1 MKALKNIIV
10 GFLVSFVGS
19 IPLGYLNIIGF
30 EIYSK
35 SGIYSLIPYLTGVVC
50 VEVLVIYFTLIFAK
64 KILENKKILK
74 WIEIFSIV
82 FLLVLACTFFFRNEN
97 NNGNLLLKYIAYS
110 PFFIGI
116 ILSSLNFIQIP
127 FWIGWNLYLVNEK
140 YIDLDNNLKY
150 IYITGTLFGTF
161 FGMLT
166 FVLFLNYVNAN
177 IDNNKFSISDFIP
190 LLFLGMALFQ
200 MFKFWKKYY
209 R

>member
-1 MKALKNIIV
+1 MKALKNLIV
-10 GFLVSFVGS
+10 GFGVSFVGS

-35 SGIYSLIPYLTGVVC
+35 SGIYSLIPYLVGVVC

-82 FLLVLACTFFFRNEN
+82 FLLVLACTFFLKNEN
-97 NNGNLLLKYIAYS
+97 NSGNVLVKYIAYS

-140 YIDLDNNLKY
+140 YIYLDNKLKF
-150 IYITGTLFGTF
+150 IYITGTLLGTF

-200 MFKFWKKYY
+200 
-209 R
+209 

>member
-1 MKALKNIIV
+1 MKALKNLVV
-10 GFLVSFVGS
+10 GFGVSFVGS

-35 SGIYSLIPYLTGVVC
+35 SGIYSLIPYLAGVVC

-82 FLLVLACTFFFRNEN
+82 FLLVLACTFFLKNESKN
-97 NNGNLLLKYIAYS
+97 QNLLIKYIAYS

-140 YIDLDNNLKY
+140 YIDLDNKLKF
-150 IYITGTLFGTF
+150 IYITGTLLGTF

-177 IDNNKFSISDFIP
+177 IDDNKFSISDFIP

-200 MFKFWKKYY
+200 IFKFWKKYY

>member
-35 SGIYSLIPYLTGVVC
+35 SGIYSLIPYLAGVVC

-140 YIDLDNNLKY
+140 YIDLDNKLKF

-177 IDNNKFSISDFIP
+177 LDDNKFSISDFIP

>member
-1 MKALKNIIV
+1 MKAIKNLVV
-10 GFLVSFVGS
+10 GFGVSFVGS

-35 SGIYSLIPYLTGVVC
+35 SGIYSLIPYLAGVVC

-74 WIEIFSIV
+74 WIELFSIV
-82 FLLVLACTFFFRNEN
+82 FLLVLACTFFLKNESKN
-97 NNGNLLLKYIAYS
+97 QNLLIKYIAYS

-140 YIDLDNNLKY
+140 YIDLDNKLKF
-150 IYITGTLFGTF
+150 IYITGTLLGTF

-177 IDNNKFSISDFIP
+177 IDDNKFSISDFIP

-200 MFKFWKKYY
+200 IFKFWKKYY

>member
-1 MKALKNIIV
+1 MKALKNLIV
-10 GFLVSFVGS
+10 GFGVSFVGS

-35 SGIYSLIPYLTGVVC
+35 SGIYSLIPYLVGVVC

-82 FLLVLACTFFFRNEN
+82 FLLVLACTFFLKNEN
-97 NNGNLLLKYIAYS
+97 NSGNVLVKYIAYS

-140 YIDLDNNLKY
+140 YIYLDSKLKF
-150 IYITGTLFGTF
+150 IYITGTLLGTF

>member
-35 SGIYSLIPYLTGVVC
+35 SGIYSLIPYLAGVVC

>member
-35 SGIYSLIPYLTGVVC
+35 SGIYSLIPYLSGVVC

>member
-1 MKALKNIIV
+1 MKALKNIIT

-19 IPLGYLNIIGF
+19 VPLGYLNIIGF

-35 SGIYSLIPYLTGVVC
+35 SGIYSLIPYLIGVVC

-82 FLLVLACTFFFRNEN
+82 FLLVLACTFFLKNEN
-97 NNGNLLLKYIAYS
+97 NSGNLLVRYIAYS

-140 YIDLDNNLKY
+140 YIVLDNKLKF
-150 IYITGTLFGTF
+150 IYITGTLLGTF

-166 FVLFLNYVNAN
+166 FVLFLNFVNSN
-177 IDNNKFSISDFIP
+177 IDNNKFSISNFIP
-190 LLFLGMALFQ
+190 LLFLGMAFFQ
-200 MFKFWKKYY
+200 MFKFWKKYF

>member
-35 SGIYSLIPYLTGVVC
+35 SGIYSLIPYLAGVVC

-97 NNGNLLLKYIAYS
+97 NNGNLLLKYISYS

-140 YIDLDNNLKY
+140 YIDLDNKLKF

-177 IDNNKFSISDFIP
+177 LDDNKFSISDFIP

>member
-35 SGIYSLIPYLTGVVC
+35 SGIYSLIPYLAGVVC

-97 NNGNLLLKYIAYS
+97 NNENLLLKYIAYS

-140 YIDLDNNLKY
+140 YIDLDNKLKY

-177 IDNNKFSISDFIP
+177 LDDNKFSISDFIP

>member
-35 SGIYSLIPYLTGVVC
+35 SGIYSLIPYLAGVVC

-140 YIDLDNNLKY
+140 YIDLDNKLKY

-177 IDNNKFSISDFIP
+177 LDDNKFSISDFIP